1 MKTLH
6 SFRQLTKTYPNGTL
20 GLRAVDLEIFE
31 GEFLVVLGLSGS
43 GKSTLL
49 REIHLRTDSAMIFQ
63 QFNLIER
70 HSVLSNVLYGAM
82 GRTSTWRSLFGL
94 WADEDR
100 TRADAALRLVGI
112 TEKSF
117 VRVGE
122 LSGGQKQRVAIAR
135 ALVQGSPLLLADEPV
150 ASLDPTMS
158 RTVLDA
164 LKKTNDTLGVT
175 VICNLHDL
183 LLAKQYATRIV
194 ALKDGAKIFDGPL
207 SDIDEIWLTQIYGGG
222 ARGPAPL

>member
-6 SFRQLTKTYPNGTL
+6 SFKGLSKTYPNGTVAL
-20 GLRAVDLEIFE
+20 RGLDLEILE

-49 REIHLRTDSAMIFQ
+49 REIHLRSDSAMIFQ

-70 HSVLSNVLYGAM
+70 HSVLNNVLYGAM
-82 GRTSTWRSLFGL
+82 GRTSTMRSFLGL
-94 WADEDR
+94 WSEEDR
-100 TRADAALRLVGI
+100 SRASAALRLVGI

-135 ALVQGSPLLLADEPV
+135 ALVQGSPLVLADEPV

-164 LKKTNDTLGVT
+164 LKKTNDTAGIT

-183 LLAKQYATRIV
+183 TLAKMYATRIV
-194 ALKDGAKIFDGPL
+194 ALKDGAKIFDGPP
-207 SDIDEIWLTQIYGGG
+207 SEIDEVWLTQIYGG
-222 ARGPAPL
+222 ADGPNSF